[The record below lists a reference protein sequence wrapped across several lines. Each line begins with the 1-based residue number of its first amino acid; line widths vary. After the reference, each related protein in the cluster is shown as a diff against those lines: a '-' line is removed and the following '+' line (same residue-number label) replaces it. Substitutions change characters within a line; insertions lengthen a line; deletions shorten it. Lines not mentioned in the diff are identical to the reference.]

1 MVDPVFVP
9 AAQRQ
14 PTMSV
19 GRRRRN
25 IGIGLQ
31 KETFCCN
38 TGNIGGTVGA
48 FKIPY
53 LLNRRPRTIDPRP
66 YVEKKPLNLNEW
78 RILTGSSLY
87 QAYNLQLESPYI
99 CVGTILNICFKQNF
113 VQTRAH
119 LIL

>member
-1 MVDPVFVP
+1 MVDLVFVP

-48 FKIPY
+48 F
-53 LLNRRPRTIDPRP
+53 
-66 YVEKKPLNLNEW
+66 
-78 RILTGSSLY
+78 
-87 QAYNLQLESPYI
+87 
-99 CVGTILNICFKQNF
+99 
-113 VQTRAH
+113 
-119 LIL
+119 